1 MRVRTRIKAPGPVNA
16 SNARPRRAPTEMN
29 LPVSLTILRIFF
41 VPLVVVLFLTQR
53 HDMDVW
59 AVGVFLLASTT
70 DLLDGYLARKR
81 KQITSLGILL
91 DPLAD
96 KLLIAAAF
104 ISLVE
109 LQLVPAW
116 MALIIIGR
124 DLAVTGLRSVAA
136 AEGFALQA
144 SEWGKTKMV
153 VEVVAIAV
161 VALEPRFRSLV
172 PLGEGLL
179 WLAVLS
185 ALLSAEQYF
194 SNFWRTL
201 NRRSQQRPAAPL
213 VVLPGGKEKDD
224 ATAP

>member
-1 MRVRTRIKAPGPVNA
+1 
-16 SNARPRRAPTEMN
+16 
-29 LPVSLTILRIFF
+29 
-41 VPLVVVLFLTQR
+41 
-53 HDMDVW
+53 MDLW

-81 KQITSLGILL
+81 KQITALGILL

-153 VEVVAIAV
+153 VEVLAVTV
-161 VALEPRFRSLV
+161 VALGPRIPSLI
-172 PLGEGLL
+172 PLGQGLL

-201 NRRSQQRPAAPL
+201 NRRSQQTPATPL
-213 VVLPGGKEKDD
+213 VVLPGGKDKNDVS
-224 ATAP
+224 AR

>member
-1 MRVRTRIKAPGPVNA
+1 
-16 SNARPRRAPTEMN
+16 MN
-29 LPVSLTILRIFF
+29 LPLSLTILRIFF
-41 VPLVVVLFLTQR
+41 VPLVVVLLLTQGR
-53 HDMDVW
+53 NMSLW
-59 AVGVFLLASTT
+59 AVGVFLLAATT
-70 DLLDGYLARKR
+70 DLFDGYLARKR
-81 KQITSLGILL
+81 KQITALGILL

-153 VEVVAIAV
+153 IEVLAITVVAVERRIPSA
-161 VALEPRFRSLV
+161 R

-185 ALLSAEQYF
+185 AVLSAVQYF
-194 SNFWRTL
+194 TNFWRTL
-201 NRRSQQRPAAPL
+201 SQRSQQPRPTPL
-213 VVLPGGKEKDD
+213 VVLPGGKDKND
-224 ATAP
+224 AAAR